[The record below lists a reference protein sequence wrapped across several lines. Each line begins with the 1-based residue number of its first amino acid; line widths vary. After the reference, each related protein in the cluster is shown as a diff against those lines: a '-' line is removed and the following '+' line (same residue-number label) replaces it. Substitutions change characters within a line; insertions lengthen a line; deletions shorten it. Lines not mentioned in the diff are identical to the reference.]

1 MAHTALRLPLS
12 QRSRILWDLH
22 CALDE
27 VQGGWSWTRRARF
40 AKRVIARFGVQGSA
54 AGSGAR
60 ALKAWLPAD
69 LDDLELGSLLDAL
82 ETIVPFAWH
91 DDRVHVPARL
101 RAELVDG
108 CTRIL
113 EHVARPSF
121 PKVVTADILRMTR
134 EVLGE
139 DVLAQVDLSERLEAV
154 LVSDLWR
161 CQGEERVLAERIVDD
176 IETAAKLAFG

>member
-1 MAHTALRLPLS
+1 MAPTALRLPLS
-12 QRSRILWDLH
+12 QRSRIVWDLH
-22 CALDE
+22 CILDE

-40 AKRVIARFGVQGSA
+40 AKRVITQFGVQGPA
-54 AGSGAR
+54 AASGAR
-60 ALKAWLPAD
+60 TLKAWLPAD
-69 LDDLELGSLLDAL
+69 LDELEMSALLDAL

-121 PKVVTADILRMTR
+121 PKVVTGDIVRMSR

-154 LVSDLWR
+154 LLTNLWR
-161 CQGEERVLAERIVDD
+161 CPGDERALAERIVDD